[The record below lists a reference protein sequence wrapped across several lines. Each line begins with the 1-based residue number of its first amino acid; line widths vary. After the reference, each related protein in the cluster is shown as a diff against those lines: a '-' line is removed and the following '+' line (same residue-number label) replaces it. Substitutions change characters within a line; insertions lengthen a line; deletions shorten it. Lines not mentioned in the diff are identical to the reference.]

1 MRRALAAGVALLG
14 LAVSAAASAA
24 PVDTLREFVRDV
36 KSGHAQFTQT
46 VTSPDGVKKKTS
58 SGSFMPIKCGGR
70 KLKMTSPAAA
80 IETVIVRT

>member
-14 LAVSAAASAA
+14 LAASAAASAA

-46 VTSPDGVKKKTS
+46 VLGGQTDAKTALTTLQQGLSSIVKS
-58 SGSFMPIKCGGR
+58 
-70 KLKMTSPAAA
+70 
-80 IETVIVRT
+80 